1 MEHIPTDELA
11 EAKRQLDSVLHKTRQ
26 VLITLESKDD
36 PGRYRSQVTLAKRRI
51 RAFEIASA
59 LIEQELARQ

>member
-36 PGRYRSQVTLAKRRI
+36 PGRHRSQITLAKRRI

-59 LIEQELARQ
+59 LIEQELVRQ